1 MLKIHVDTE
10 METVLKQQ
18 SLERKKEGGGGGGGG
33 KGSKTKYIKGG
44 KVYKHKNNSKQLSTH
59 VALQYELLVVLKV
72 VHDAHVRAAVHDGLP
87 EAVRQVE
94 NWNVSVQ
101 AVGPDNVLGREKIDQ
116 SN

>member
-1 MLKIHVDTE
+1 MKLSESSRVFLFSS
-10 METVLKQQ
+10 MPA
-18 SLERKKEGGGGGGGG
+18 
-33 KGSKTKYIKGG
+33 
-44 KVYKHKNNSKQLSTH
+44 NSKSASDKLNTH

-101 AVGPDNVLGREKIDQ
+101 AVGPDNVLGREKMDQ
-116 SN
+116 NN

>member
-1 MLKIHVDTE
+1 MPA
-10 METVLKQQ
+10 
-18 SLERKKEGGGGGGGG
+18 
-33 KGSKTKYIKGG
+33 
-44 KVYKHKNNSKQLSTH
+44 NSKSASDKLSTHVALQYELLVVLNSNKLSTH

-72 VHDAHVRAAVHDGLP
+72 IHDAHVRTAVHDSLP

-101 AVGPDNVLGREKIDQ
+101 AIGPDNVLGREKMDQ